1 MPSHRTRVPA
11 ALAAALIVPALAAPA
26 FAAPCP
32 KDELGASATRVEKD
46 GVAIAYRTIPAK
58 IEVGKPFR
66 IEVVACHGKAAP
78 TRIGVDAGMP
88 MHGHGMNYKP
98 SEKVIAPGHSEFDGL
113 LFHMPGSWTIVFD
126 VFEGSAKKRIEQ
138 KVMIRR

>member
-1 MPSHRTRVPA
+1 MPSYRTRVS
-11 ALAAALIVPALAAPA
+11 ALAAALTVSVAALPAL
-26 FAAPCP
+26 AAPCP
-32 KDELGASATRVEKD
+32 KDELGASATRIEKD
-46 GVAIAYRTIPAK
+46 GVAIAYRTIPEK
-58 IEVGKPFR
+58 VEVGKPFR

-98 SEKVIAPGHSEFDGL
+98 SEKTIAPGHSEFDGL
-113 LFHMPGSWTIVFD
+113 VFHMPGSWTITFD
-126 VFEGSAKKRIEQ
+126 IFEGSSKKRMEQ

>member
-1 MPSHRTRVPA
+1 MPSHRTRVSA
-11 ALAAALIVPALAAPA
+11 ALAAALTVSVAALPAL
-26 FAAPCP
+26 AAPCP
-32 KDELGASATRVEKD
+32 KDELGASATRIEQD
-46 GVAIAYRTIPAK
+46 GVAVAYRTIPAK

-66 IEVVACHGKAAP
+66 IEVVACHGKEAP

-98 SEKVIAPGHSEFDGL
+98 SEKVVTPSHSEFDGL
-113 LFHMPGSWTIVFD
+113 LFHMPGSWTITFD
-126 VFEGSAKKRIEQ
+126 VFEGTAKKRIEQ

>member
-1 MPSHRTRVPA
+1 MPSYRTRVS
-11 ALAAALIVPALAAPA
+11 ALAAALTVSVAALPAL
-26 FAAPCP
+26 AAPCP
-32 KDELGASATRVEKD
+32 KDELGASATRIEKD

-66 IEVVACHGKAAP
+66 IEVVACHGKTAP
-78 TRIGVDAGMP
+78 TRIAVDAGMP

-98 SEKVIAPGHSEFDGL
+98 SEKTIAPGHSEFDGL
-113 LFHMPGSWTIVFD
+113 VFHMPGSWTITFD
-126 VFEGSAKKRIEQ
+126 IFEGSSKKRMEQ